1 MDTSLNT
8 PATPAAATPEA
19 AKTSESLADTV
30 FDAVTTWAA
39 QGLGVAKIGLE
50 AGARWLEARAKAAG
64 ELATKLGQ
72 RTSENA

>member
-1 MDTSLNT
+1 MDISSNTS
-8 PATPAAATPEA
+8 ATPAAATAEA
-19 AKTSESLADTV
+19 AKKAESVADTV

-50 AGARWLEARAKAAG
+50 AGARWLEARAKDAG

-72 RTSENA
+72 RTSQDA